1 MTKFLLLDL
10 EIGLGNIRFKFQEE
24 KLNAVDF
31 KISKAH
37 ASLSGVTTKVVKGQ
51 TYFYRWD
58 CGVWKYCGKENPQVE
73 VSKKIKLL
81 EEQKKKIKLNFEA
94 KLKSCGIKKFK
105 KHHAV
110 CNEKILMFK
119 KALGDRALIKISE
132 LK

>member
-1 MTKFLLLDL
+1 MNKLLLIDLEDSLRNIRYKFL
-10 EIGLGNIRFKFQEE
+10 E
-24 KLNAVDF
+24 
-31 KISKAH
+31 
-37 ASLSGVTTKVVKGQ
+37 ASLNSVDRNISVARASLNGVTTKVVKGQ

-58 CGVWKYCGKENPQVE
+58 CGVWKYCGKENPKVE

-81 EEQKKKIKLNFEA
+81 EEQKKKIRLDFEA
-94 KLKSCGIKKFK
+94 KLKACNIKKFK

-119 KALGDRALIKISE
+119 KALSERSLIKISE